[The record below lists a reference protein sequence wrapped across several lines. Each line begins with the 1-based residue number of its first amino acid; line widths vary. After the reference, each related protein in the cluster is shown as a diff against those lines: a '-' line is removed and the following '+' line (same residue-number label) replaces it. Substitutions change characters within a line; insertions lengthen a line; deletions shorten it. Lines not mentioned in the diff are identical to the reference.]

1 MHRKMQF
8 ISVMHIRNFNVITP
22 VFRNPSN
29 FLLKN
34 IFCLSSM
41 LKTAVLLNI
50 FVDSLMD
57 RKLKTEFYLK

>member
-8 ISVMHIRNFNVITP
+8 ISVMQIRNFSVITP
-22 VFRNPSN
+22 VFRNHSN

-34 IFCLSSM
+34 NFGLSSM